1 MTLTDDEIGL
11 LLEDFDKQSRA
22 IRDEMLRFIWWMRGG
37 LSYEDALTLSN
48 AENEI
53 IRAIIKENMET
64 TKNTGLPFF

>member
-37 LSYEDALTLSN
+37 LSYEDALALSN
-48 AENEI
+48 VENEI

-64 TKNTGLPFF
+64 TKSTGLPFF

>member
-11 LLEDFDKQSRA
+11 LLEDYDKQSRA

-37 LSYEDALTLSN
+37 LAYDDALSLSHN
-48 AENEI
+48 ENEL
-53 IRAIIKENMET
+53 IREIIKENMET